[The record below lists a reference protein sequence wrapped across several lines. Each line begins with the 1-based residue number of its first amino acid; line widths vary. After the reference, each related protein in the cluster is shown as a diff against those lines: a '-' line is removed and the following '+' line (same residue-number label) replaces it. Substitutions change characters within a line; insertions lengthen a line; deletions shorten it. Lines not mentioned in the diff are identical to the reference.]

1 MCRSAEVRT
10 AALYAVN
17 VYISCE
23 LKELP
28 DETLLTEQS
37 LKCAEDGSVLVR
49 TELLILLARFVE
61 RCAVAR
67 WRMPSYTAAPSL
79 WACAAAHTCG
89 TRICS
94 LPHVRSMQFVYA
106 RGSWAAG
113 SAVALGVTSQVPT
126 VRAAYGLG
134 PRQK

>member
-79 WACAAAHTCG
+79 WACPAAHTCG

-94 LPHVRSMQFVYA
+94 LSHVRSTQSVCVCSN
-106 RGSWAAG
+106 GAAG
-113 SAVALGVTSQVPT
+113 T
-126 VRAAYGLG
+126 
-134 PRQK
+134 

>member
-67 WRMPSYTAAPSL
+67 WRNAIVHCGAFSVGMPC
-79 WACAAAHTCG
+79 CAHVWHTHLF
-89 TRICS
+89 TVARTVDA
-94 LPHVRSMQFVYA
+94 VRLRLQRWGCWY
-106 RGSWAAG
+106 
-113 SAVALGVTSQVPT
+113 
-126 VRAAYGLG
+126 
-134 PRQK
+134 

>member
-67 WRMPSYTAAPSL
+67 WRADAIVYCGTFSVGTPCCAHVWHTHLFTAARTVD
-79 WACAAAHTCG
+79 A
-89 TRICS
+89 
-94 LPHVRSMQFVYA
+94 VRLRSRQ
-106 RGSWAAG
+106 
-113 SAVALGVTSQVPT
+113 LGCW
-126 VRAAYGLG
+126 
-134 PRQK
+134 

>member
-67 WRMPSYTAAPSL
+67 WRACNRILRHVLCGHALLRRRVAHASVHCRTYGRCSSFTLAA
-79 WACAAAHTCG
+79 
-89 TRICS
+89 
-94 LPHVRSMQFVYA
+94 V
-106 RGSWAAG
+106 
-113 SAVALGVTSQVPT
+113 
-126 VRAAYGLG
+126 GLL
-134 PRQK
+134 